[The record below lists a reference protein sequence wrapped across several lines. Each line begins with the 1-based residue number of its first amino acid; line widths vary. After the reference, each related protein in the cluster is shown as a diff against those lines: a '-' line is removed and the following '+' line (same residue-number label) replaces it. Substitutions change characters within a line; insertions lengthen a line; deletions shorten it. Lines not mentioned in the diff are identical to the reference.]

1 MLINR
6 DYARLWRGQAASAVG
21 DAMAGTTLVL
31 WVSQV
36 IAAGRPWA
44 PVAVSGILVAA
55 AAACL
60 LGPVAGVLVDRWD
73 RRATMMR
80 TETFRAGLAALF
92 AGASFI
98 PNRALPP
105 AAWLALIYL
114 TAFTLNG
121 AGQLFNPARVAMTA
135 ELVTGE
141 RERARAASLTASAT
155 HAAAV
160 VGPPVAA
167 PLMITA
173 GVHWALAVNAASYVI
188 SGLSLRRLHSSP
200 PPLRPPAGA
209 ARSVRADL
217 QAGLHVLARNR
228 FLSRLLAVTLICQC
242 GTASVTALN
251 FFFVTGPLHATP
263 RMYGVAEMAVAAG
276 FVAGSLAAGP
286 AARRAGARA
295 LTWSGLL
302 AAAALLVAYALQR
315 AFLPGLAVLAA
326 YAATVG
332 LLNSAADA
340 LLMAA
345 APGPYMGRVLAVFG
359 PVNQVTC
366 AAAMTAWGWLA
377 STALAGAVLGRDSLI
392 FLIAATLIAL
402 AGLRALTALPR
413 AQDHPGPGRPGPAGK
428 LAGD

>member
-276 FVAGSLAAGP
+276 FVAGSLAA
-286 AARRAGARA
+286 
-295 LTWSGLL
+295 
-302 AAAALLVAYALQR
+302 AALLVAYALQR

-413 AQDHPGPGRPGPAGK
+413 AQDHPGQGRPGPAGK